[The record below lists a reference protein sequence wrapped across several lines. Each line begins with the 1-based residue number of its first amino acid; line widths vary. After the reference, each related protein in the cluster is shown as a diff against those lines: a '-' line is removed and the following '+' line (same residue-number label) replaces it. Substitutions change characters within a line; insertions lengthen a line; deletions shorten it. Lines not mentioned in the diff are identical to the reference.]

1 MKDILILVAMG
12 VIFVWGYHLMGR
24 LDRFLDTHIKND
36 EEDETNNVEN
46 ESE

>member
-1 MKDILILVAMG
+1 MKEILIHVAMG
-12 VIFVWGYHLMGR
+12 DKIVWGYHLMGR

-46 ESE
+46 EAE